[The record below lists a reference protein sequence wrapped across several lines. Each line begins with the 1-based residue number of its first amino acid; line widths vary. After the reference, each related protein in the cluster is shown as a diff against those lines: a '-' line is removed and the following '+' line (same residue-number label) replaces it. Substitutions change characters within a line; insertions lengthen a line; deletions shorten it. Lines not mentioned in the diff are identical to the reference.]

1 VTESVHGRLAAPQQE
16 VCCGTEACRP
26 RHNHPWFH
34 QKGTYWC
41 CVPSDMATHLP
52 PAARKRWGQALCLGC
67 CHFTV
72 PALEV
77 QSHACLCNRQCML
90 GWQHLSRRF
99 AAARMRA
106 GPDTTT
112 PAFARR
118 EPAGDVCG
126 PSRRLTYH
134 RPQGCVGGRHVS
146 GLLPLAGTG
155 HRVFGGMHV
164 CMCNSQC
171 ILDWQH
177 LSRRFAAARM
187 RAGPDT
193 TTPGETRRASASVMC
208 HLTWRLTTTWPQGCV
223 GGRHCVWL
231 LLYASISSRR
241 LSLMQVGLCIRQC
254 MLD

>member
-52 PAARKRWGQALCLGC
+52 PAARKCWGQALCLGC

-90 GWQHLSRRF
+90 G
-99 AAARMRA
+99 
-106 GPDTTT
+106 
-112 PAFARR
+112 
-118 EPAGDVCG
+118 
-126 PSRRLTYH
+126 
-134 RPQGCVGGRHVS
+134 
-146 GLLPLAGTG
+146 
-155 HRVFGGMHV
+155 
-164 CMCNSQC
+164 
-171 ILDWQH
+171 WQH